1 MNGEEEERVERI
13 LEKLSEIEPAINT
26 VKKLQQSGL
35 LAVLDA
41 IAEQSD
47 NIFNYASTMGILD
60 AASAMARIA
69 PLVSDI
75 MGNVDVEALEGKLR
89 SVPWK
94 TLFSA
99 LLALL
104 DFIATDLPKIRA
116 PAGKGH
122 NTADPFRDEE
132 PGHGILPQDSRVPEH
147 QGDEGNGR
155 ERLQVSTPHPVES
168 AH

>member
-116 PAGKGH
+116 PQGKV
-122 NTADPFRDEE
+122 TTLQILSEMRS
-132 PGHGILPQDSRVPEH
+132 PGMEYFLRIAESLSTKVMKEMGEKDSK
-147 QGDEGNGR
+147 
-155 ERLQVSTPHPVES
+155 
-168 AH
+168 